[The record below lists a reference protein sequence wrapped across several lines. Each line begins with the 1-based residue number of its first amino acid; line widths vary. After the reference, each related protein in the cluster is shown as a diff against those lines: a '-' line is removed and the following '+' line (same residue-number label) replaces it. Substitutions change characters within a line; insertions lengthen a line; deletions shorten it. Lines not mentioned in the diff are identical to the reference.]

1 MSHDATSKSMG
12 YNRDIF
18 ALVGLPPEVLAVA
31 MAKYSRS
38 QESIRY
44 TIDELT
50 EEKSA
55 AFHEKWVLGY
65 GDASVADMA
74 MVAIA
79 LENVSI
85 LASKVVEDNR
95 LACFQE
101 KSTRYVP
108 FDPARH
114 YRPVAIINS
123 QHKILYDSAMKLL
136 YDTYQKTVDRMIEW
150 YGAQFPKP
158 EDKTEKEFAAK
169 LRARALDVARY
180 YLPTA
185 TLTNFGM
192 IMSARALRHCISK
205 LLAHPTAEM
214 RAIGEEIRLAAI
226 NPAYNPQA
234 KKLEPL
240 LEKLYKTS
248 DEKIQK
254 LAEEIHATVKLQ
266 IQGAPTLVKHNEP
279 KEYLMEKE
287 KTVRVLAEKILNDLS
302 SWRPSE
308 ARPIGSRTQLDSIAS
323 AEAALLQNDKREPR
337 VTFLGHTIA
346 PEDELVATLLY
357 RGSTLPFTAILERV
371 EKLSPETKQIVIDAV
386 QDKRSDHDWPSRE
399 FEVGQ
404 YFIFDTLMDYGAFR
418 DLQRHRICTQINQE
432 LGVDH
437 GYEIPRDLPEAGL
450 LDEYQEV
457 MERAK
462 AAYELIADDLPH
474 EAQYVIPMAFRKRTL
489 FKMNL
494 REFFHIV
501 ELRTKSGGH
510 FSYRALVY
518 EMYEQVRAAHPA
530 LTKSLRA
537 VKINWEE
544 DFYKR

>member
-1 MSHDATSKSMG
+1 MQDATSKSLG
-12 YNRDIF
+12 SDRDIF

-38 QESIRY
+38 QEGIKY

-108 FDPARH
+108 FDPTRH
-114 YRPVAIINS
+114 YKPVAILNS
-123 QHKILYDSAMKLL
+123 HHRALYESTLKMLYDA
-136 YDTYQKTVDRMIEW
+136 YQKTVDRMIEW

-205 LLAHPTAEM
+205 LLGHPTAEM

-240 LEKLYKTS
+240 LEKLSKNA
-248 DEKIQK
+248 DERTAK
-254 LAEEIHATVKLQ
+254 LAEEIQAIVTLQ

-279 KEYLMEKE
+279 KEYLMEKD
-287 KTVRVLAEKILNDLS
+287 KTVRMLAEKILKGVIAR
-302 SWRPSE
+302 RPKADE
-308 ARPIGSRTQLDSIAS
+308 AIPSGQA
-323 AEAALLQNDKREPR
+323 EPR
-337 VTFLGHTIA
+337 VTFLGRPIA

-371 EKLSPETKQIVIDAV
+371 EKLSPATKQIVIDAV

-432 LGVDH
+432 LGTEH

-450 LDEYQEV
+450 LEEYQEV

-518 EMYEQVRAAHPA
+518 EMYEQVKATHPA
-530 LTKSLRA
+530 LVKSLRA

>member
-1 MSHDATSKSMG
+1 MQDATSKSLG

-38 QESIRY
+38 QEGIRY

-108 FDPARH
+108 FDPTRH
-114 YRPVAIINS
+114 YKPVAILNS
-123 QHKILYDSAMKLL
+123 EHRALYESTLTMLYDA
-136 YDTYQKTVDRMIEW
+136 YQKTVDRMITF

-158 EDKTEKEFAAK
+158 ADKTEKEFAAK

-205 LLAHPTAEM
+205 LLSHPTAEM
-214 RAIGEEIRLAAI
+214 RAIGEEIRQAAI

-234 KKLEPL
+234 KKIEPILER
-240 LEKLYKTS
+240 LYKNA
-248 DEKIQK
+248 DEKTQK
-254 LAEEIHATVKLQ
+254 LVEELHATVKLQ
-266 IQGAPTLVKHNEP
+266 IQGAPTLIKHNEP

-287 KTVRVLAEKILNDLS
+287 KIVRALAEKILADISL
-302 SWRPSE
+302 RPSTPLRSAQGTNNFSLSE
-308 ARPIGSRTQLDSIAS
+308 SRWTSGRVEGQ
-323 AEAALLQNDKREPR
+323 ERR
-337 VTFLGHTIA
+337 VTLLGRHIA
-346 PEDELVATLLY
+346 PEEELVATLIY

-371 EKLSPETKQIVIDAV
+371 EKLSPKTKQIVIDAV
-386 QDKRSDHDWPSRE
+386 QDKRTDHDWPSRE

-432 LGVDH
+432 LGVEH
-437 GYEIPRDLPEAGL
+437 GYETPRDLPDAGL
-450 LDEYQEV
+450 LEEYQEV
-457 MERAK
+457 MEKAR
-462 AAYELIADDLPH
+462 AAYELIAEDLPH

-518 EMYEQVRAAHPA
+518 EMYEQVRAQHPA
-530 LTKSLRA
+530 LAKSIRA
-537 VKINWEE
+537 VKINWQE
-544 DFYKR
+544 DFYRR